1 MTKVTL
7 TSHHGCEGRPDES
20 PEGPQA
26 QFSRYPQVQE
36 FKSVG
41 RSQTTEGLASS
52 GPSEEWV
59 TSLGENLSRE
69 RTSKG
74 TRSGRNPHLQPGAL
88 AQKWGQRPTRLPR
101 ACALLSFRYTTLTSQ
116 LYPFRCR

>member
-7 TSHHGCEGRPDES
+7 TSHHIREGRPDRS

-26 QFSRYPQVQE
+26 QFSRYPQIQE

-41 RSQTTEGLASS
+41 RSQTTEGLAPL

-59 TSLGENLSRE
+59 TSPDENLTRE

-74 TRSGRNPHLQPGAL
+74 TCSGRNSHLQPGVL
-88 AQKWGQRPTRLPR
+88 AQK
-101 ACALLSFRYTTLTSQ
+101 
-116 LYPFRCR
+116 